1 MPLCFLSFR
10 QGHPTPSPR
19 LLKSFSIFKVHLGH
33 NLFQKPT
40 EIAQLNPA
48 FPPLPL
54 SQKGK
59 P

>member
-1 MPLCFLSFR
+1 MTLCFLSFR
-10 QGHPTPSPR
+10 QGHPTPTLR
-19 LLKSFSIFKVHLGH
+19 LLNSFSTFNAHLGH

-40 EIAQLNPA
+40 VIAQPNPA

-54 SQKGK
+54 SQTK